1 MAEAYKKLGQGTLTG
16 AGTQD
21 TLYTVPAATSAIVK
35 HIRIV
40 NYGATTVNV
49 KLWHDGTTDTYLI
62 LPNTARTM
70 HFGNEYRSVCRF
82 SRPRPYEV
90 CHLMLQRNR
99 VAHFQEAVNLP
110 ELHQPSNHRDH
121 RSNLRKYDLRL
132 SIL

>member
-62 LPNTARTM
+62 LPNTAIESGGWGEWDGVITM
-70 HFGNEYRSVCRF
+70 EASDTLSGEASAATSIAYTIYGV
-82 SRPRPYEV
+82 EV
-90 CHLMLQRNR
+90 T
-99 VAHFQEAVNLP
+99 
-110 ELHQPSNHRDH
+110 
-121 RSNLRKYDLRL
+121 
-132 SIL
+132 